1 MHAGPAHTDDAPPPS
16 HPRRQPLNWAADDVQ
31 RALAHRALP
40 LRDVVE
46 HYRSRVLAQEQRIE
60 RGMQALLRNPRDR
73 SAINP
78 LVERDKLKLMRN
90 VLHHLLH
97 ALAQAENTPTAA
109 ECGPQEQDT

>member
-1 MHAGPAHTDDAPPPS
+1 MHAEHATDADAPR
-16 HPRRQPLNWAADDVQ
+16 HPRRQPLNWQAEDVQ
-31 RALAHRALP
+31 RALSHRARP

-60 RGMQALLRNPRDR
+60 RGMQALMRNPRDR

-78 LVERDKLKLMRN
+78 LVERDKLKLMRD

-97 ALAQAENTPTAA
+97 ALEQIDETPTAA
-109 ECGPQEQDT
+109 VSGNQEHAT

>member
-1 MHAGPAHTDDAPPPS
+1 MHADAPL
-16 HPRRQPLNWAADDVQ
+16 HPRRRPLNWQADDVQ
-31 RALAHRALP
+31 RALAHRARP

-60 RGMQALLRNPRDR
+60 RGMQALMRNPRDR

-78 LVERDKLKLMRN
+78 LVERDKLLLMRE

-97 ALAQAENTPTAA
+97 SLEQIENTPTAA
-109 ECGPQEQDT
+109 ECGPEDDAT